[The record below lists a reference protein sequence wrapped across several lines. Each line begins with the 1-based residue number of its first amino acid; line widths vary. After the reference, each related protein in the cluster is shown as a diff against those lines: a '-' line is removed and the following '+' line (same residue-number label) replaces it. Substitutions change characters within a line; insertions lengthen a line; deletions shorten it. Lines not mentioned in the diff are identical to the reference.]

1 MSVLLDGP
9 TDPDRTTA
17 LVAGT
22 ELVSA
27 AEAGEGLLLEMND
40 EFWDGTEA
48 EVRRRAAQVVFTA
61 AALEE
66 GKEITLLEGLTP
78 GRVVGRDGKAIEQ
91 PMTGAD
97 FKDLE
102 PWISVIQPVAGA
114 LVANP
119 IPVRLETADRV
130 TVGFAAAA
138 DGAPTID
145 LRRGKAFLPVP
156 DEMEREALVRIVSD
170 STERLPVLVPIRLP

>member
-9 TDPDRTTA
+9 ADPERTTA

-40 EFWDGTEA
+40 GFWDGTEA

-91 PMTGAD
+91 PMTQAD
-97 FKDLE
+97 FRDFE
-102 PWISVIQPVAGA
+102 PWVRVVQPVAGA
-114 LVANP
+114 LVADP
-119 IPVRLETADRV
+119 IPVRLQTADRV
-130 TVGFAAAA
+130 TVGFAAAE
-138 DGAPTID
+138 DDAPTID
-145 LRRGKAFLPVP
+145 LQRGKGFLPVP
-156 DEMEREALVRIVSD
+156 DEMERDALVQIVSD
-170 STERLPVLVPIRLP
+170 GAERLPVLVPIRLP